1 MTEKISLEKKIENM
15 RKTTEFLLALD
26 ESFTLPNGWK
36 TKDLLLHLW
45 SWDDEFMKICQFK
58 MKDSIDQCKFE
69 FQSMEIE
76 YSEWNDY
83 IMNIMKDFTYKEA
96 QKKFKETRYKVL
108 SIFEELIKL
117 PETVEDEKSFLR
129 TDRILDLWQHDKQHL
144 EAGGAKIEF

>member
-15 RKTTEFLLALD
+15 KKTTEFILALD
-26 ESFTLPNGWK
+26 ESFTIPNGWK
-36 TKDLLLHLW
+36 TKELLLHLW
-45 SWDDEFMKICQFK
+45 SWDDEFVKICQFK
-58 MKDSIDQCKFE
+58 MKDSLDQCKFE
-69 FQSMEIE
+69 FQSMEME

-83 IMNIMKDFTYKEA
+83 VLDKMKDVSFKEA
-96 QKKFKETRYKVL
+96 KEKFKETRYKVL

>member
-1 MTEKISLEKKIENM
+1 MNEKISLEQKLGNM
-15 RKTTEFLLALD
+15 KKTTEFLLALD

-36 TKDLLLHLW
+36 TKELLLHLW
-45 SWDDEFMKICQFK
+45 SWDDEFVKICQHK
-58 MKDSIDQCKFE
+58 IKDNLDQCKFE
-69 FQSMEIE
+69 FQSMEMD

-83 IMNIMKDFTYKEA
+83 MLDKMKDINFKKA

-108 SIFEELIKL
+108 NIFEELIKL

-144 EAGGAKIEF
+144 EAGGAKIDF

>member
-1 MTEKISLEKKIENM
+1 MNEKISLEKKIENM
-15 RKTTEFLLALD
+15 KKTTEFILALD
-26 ESFTLPNGWK
+26 ESFTIPNGWK
-36 TKDLLLHLW
+36 TKELLLHLW
-45 SWDDEFMKICQFK
+45 SWDDEFVKICQFK
-58 MKDSIDQCKFE
+58 MKDSLDQCKFE
-69 FQSMEIE
+69 FQSMEME

-83 IMNIMKDFTYKEA
+83 VLDKMKDVSFKEA
-96 QKKFKETRYKVL
+96 KEKFKETRYKVL

>member
-1 MTEKISLEKKIENM
+1 MNNKISLDQKIDNM
-15 RKTTEFLLALD
+15 KKTTEFLLTLD

-45 SWDDEFMKICQFK
+45 SWDDEFVRICQFK
-58 MKDSIDQCKFE
+58 LKDSLDQCKFE
-69 FQSMEIE
+69 FQSMEME

-83 IMNIMKDFTYKEA
+83 VLEKMKDTSFKEA
-96 QKKFKETRYKVL
+96 KEKFKETRYKILDLFV
-108 SIFEELIKL
+108 ELIKV
-117 PETVEDEKSFLR
+117 PETVKDEKSFYR

>member
-15 RKTTEFLLALD
+15 KKTTEFILALD
-26 ESFTLPNGWK
+26 ESFILPNGWK
-36 TKDLLLHLW
+36 TRDLFLHLW
-45 SWDDEFMKICQFK
+45 SWDDEFVRICQFK
-58 MKDSIDQCKFE
+58 MKDSLDQCKFE
-69 FQSMEIE
+69 FQSMEMK

-83 IMNIMKDFTYKEA
+83 VLDKMKDITFKEA
-96 QKKFKETRYKVL
+96 KVKFKETRYKVL